1 MIKLIWTTVFL
12 FSIPVSHASDIHD
25 WDLITDQVM
34 GGKSEAMIN
43 IKNWNYVSDNVMGG
57 KSSGALTDNKKYI
70 SMQGNVTTKNNGG
83 FIMVR
88 KKVKKIASDKTGVR
102 LTVRG
107 NGEKYI
113 LYAKTRR
120 SFPWNFYG
128 AEFVANDEWQ
138 TLEIPFEN
146 IYAFG
151 YGSQYKVKP
160 SSLGFLGVM
169 AYGDLDAQIDILNF
183 EIY

>member
-12 FSIPVSHASDIHD
+12 FSIPVSQASDIHD

-70 SMQGNVTTKNNGG
+70 SMQGNVTTQNNGG

-88 KKVKKIASDKTGVR
+88 KKVKKISSDKY
-102 LTVRG
+102 L
-107 NGEKYI
+107 KI
-113 LYAKTRR
+113 LVAELKFIFSESSIKGKT
-120 SFPWNFYG
+120 
-128 AEFVANDEWQ
+128 
-138 TLEIPFEN
+138 I
-146 IYAFG
+146 
-151 YGSQYKVKP
+151 
-160 SSLGFLGVM
+160 
-169 AYGDLDAQIDILNF
+169 
-183 EIY
+183 